1 MTVVEIYALGAVA
14 LAIWLDLRRPAPS
27 LKRALI
33 HVAAAMVVL
42 QLLPPALRALEADDT
57 ASIRLP
63 IVLLL
68 VVLPAFVYGFFAFC
82 RLLRVLAELAPSR

>member
-1 MTVVEIYALGAVA
+1 MTVVEIYALGAVL

-42 QLLPPALRALEADDT
+42 QLLPPALTALEADAT
-57 ASIRLP
+57 SIRLP

>member
-1 MTVVEIYALGAVA
+1 MTVVEIYALGAVL

-33 HVAAAMVVL
+33 HVAAAIVVL
-42 QLLPPALRALEADDT
+42 QLLPPALTALEADT
-57 ASIRLP
+57 TSIRLP

>member
-1 MTVVEIYALGAVA
+1 MTVVEIYALGAVL

-42 QLLPPALRALEADDT
+42 QLLPPALTALEADT

-82 RLLRVLAELAPSR
+82 RLLRVLAELVPSR

>member
-1 MTVVEIYALGAVA
+1 MNVVEIYAVGAVL

-33 HVAAAMVVL
+33 HVAAAIVAL
-42 QLLPPALRALEADDT
+42 QLVPPALTALEADDT
-57 ASIRLP
+57 TSIRLP
-63 IVLLL
+63 VVLLV